1 MDNKISLRQIIS
13 LLNKGGSLPEWCPL
27 EDVVKALRALKS
39 GRKNYTA
46 DSFISYAIVEQDTL
60 VNILFIKSSKDATFL
75 LRLLQNEGDDE

>member
-60 VNILFIKSSKDATFL
+60 VNILFVQSNREATML
-75 LRLLQNEGDDE
+75 LRLLQGDDE